1 MFRSLPKRTV
11 IGWLLSLLGPP
22 APPPRRHFSKHWDQR
37 VRHPGAAGRGMAGYI
52 VDPRRYPDRLLS
64 VTAALEDAVRRE
76 E

>member
-1 MFRSLPKRTV
+1 
-11 IGWLLSLLGPP
+11 
-22 APPPRRHFSKHWDQR
+22 
-37 VRHPGAAGRGMAGYI
+37 MAGYI